1 MKKLL
6 VTLLMLAFFVM
17 PAFAAD
23 IRVAEIDVQEML
35 IQRLDQEKTRYTNSW
50 SDDIITLR
58 MRLSWHSVP
67 IRLANNSNLII
78 QLIWDKSAFI
88 LTNGQSHRIVPGN
101 TRKIHS
107 ELSVPPAMI
116 PPHTSYETMAF
127 VLGLE
132 GPRGNRQDMLLDYPI
147 TTSWSTPTGIA
158 KRDSKEYARFA
169 EKYEGKR
176 LTMLLCFDIGGQEQ
190 FYQFNINLDFAE
202 GIKNLPQIG
211 DDGKEVERLSIGWTL
226 AENKIVE
233 VEKNG
238 LAEKAGLLENDI
250 ITEINLSPADTV
262 KNIDSY
268 CMEKLRAG
276 SSVMLLC
283 DRDGEPVLITLKKTP
298 K

>member
-6 VTLLMLAFFVM
+6 MALLAFSFFVG

-23 IRVAEIDVQEML
+23 IRTAEIDVQEML
-35 IQRLDQEKTRYTNSW
+35 IQRSNEERIKYTNSW
-50 SDDIITLR
+50 SDDTISLL
-58 MRLSWHSVP
+58 MRLSWYSVP
-67 IRLANNSNLII
+67 IHLTNNSNSII

-88 LTNGQSHRIVPGN
+88 LTDGQSHRIVPGQ
-101 TRKIHS
+101 TRKLYA
-107 ELSVPPAMI
+107 ELSVPPAVI
-116 PPHTSYETMAF
+116 PLHTSFETMAF

-132 GPRGNRQDMLLDYPI
+132 GPYGNRKAMLLDYPV
-147 TTSWSTPTGIA
+147 TMFGSTLTGIA

-169 EKYEGKR
+169 EKYKDKR
-176 LTMLLCFDIGGQEQ
+176 MVMLLCFDIGGQEQ
-190 FYQFNINLDFAE
+190 FYQFNINLDFEE
-202 GIKNLPQIG
+202 GIKNLPQI
-211 DDGKEVERLSIGWTL
+211 DKDGKEIERLSIGWQL

-233 VEKNG
+233 IEKNG
-238 LAEKAGLLENDI
+238 LAEKAGLLENDV

-268 CMEKLRAG
+268 CLEKLRAG

-283 DRDGEPVLITLKKTP
+283 DRDGESVLITLKKTP